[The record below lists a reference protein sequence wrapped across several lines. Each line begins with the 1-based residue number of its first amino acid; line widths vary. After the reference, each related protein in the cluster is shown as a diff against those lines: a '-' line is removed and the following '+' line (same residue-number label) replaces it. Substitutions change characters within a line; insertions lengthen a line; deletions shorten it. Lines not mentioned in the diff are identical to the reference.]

1 MFAPTVFLFR
11 RFVTKRFFKQNAEK
25 KSECTAECIMNH
37 IVNFRIAE
45 FENILRKFDN
55 KAKCTGNRYNH
66 PPFWI
71 DFFNIQTAE
80 DETERIE
87 KENIEY
93 RFSNHFFHSVS
104 RQIVRVKRNQAVITC
119 RLCIEP
125 WKQSDIKYKNH
136 IQKEKCRNYII
147 VPLLQHKKPF
157 ADT

>member
-25 KSECTAECIMNH
+25 KSERTSECIMNN

-55 KAKCTGNRYNH
+55 KAKCTGNRNNH
-66 PPFWI
+66 PPLWI
-71 DFFNIQTAE
+71 DFANIQTAE
-80 DETERIE
+80 NETERIE

-93 RFSNHFFHSVS
+93 WFSNHFFHSVS

-147 VPLLQHKKPF
+147 VALLQHKKPF

>member
-1 MFAPTVFLFR
+1 MFASAVFLFR
-11 RFVTKRFFKQNAEK
+11 RFVTKRFFKQNIEK
-25 KSECTAECIMNH
+25 KSNSTAKRIMNN
-37 IVNFRIAE
+37 IVNFRITE

-55 KAKCTGNRYNH
+55 KAKCTWNWNNH
-66 PPFWI
+66 PPLWI
-71 DFFNIQTAE
+71 DFDNIQTTE
-80 DETERIE
+80 KKTERIE

-93 RFSNHFFHSVS
+93 WFSNHFFHSVN
-104 RQIVRVKRNQAVITC
+104 RQIIRVKRNQAVITC

-147 VPLLQHKKPF
+147 VALLQHKKPF

>member
-11 RFVTKRFFKQNAEK
+11 QFVTKRFFKQNAEK
-25 KSECTAECIMNH
+25 KSNSTAERIMNN

-55 KAKCTGNRYNH
+55 KAKCTWNRYNH

-104 RQIVRVKRNQAVITC
+104 R
-119 RLCIEP
+119 
-125 WKQSDIKYKNH
+125 
-136 IQKEKCRNYII
+136 
-147 VPLLQHKKPF
+147 
-157 ADT
+157 